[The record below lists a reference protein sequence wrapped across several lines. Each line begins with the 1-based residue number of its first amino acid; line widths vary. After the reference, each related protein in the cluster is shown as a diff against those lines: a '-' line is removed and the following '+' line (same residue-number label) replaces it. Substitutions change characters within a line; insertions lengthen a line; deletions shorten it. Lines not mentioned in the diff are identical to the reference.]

1 MAAKSNSGNCI
12 FNWFVCSFRNSF
24 FLVMNIGA
32 SGYCSDF
39 FSTVMLHTEKMSDEK
54 RKATVEIVVGRFD
67 NEKDKCTSL
76 GICIILSESPNA
88 SKTTNIIVTV
98 KKVQ

>member
-1 MAAKSNSGNCI
+1 MAAKSSSGNCI
-12 FNWFVCSFRNSF
+12 FNCLFVRLGTLY

-39 FSTVMLHTEKMSDEK
+39 FSPVMLHTEKMSDEK

-67 NEKDKCTSL
+67 NQNGQCTLL
-76 GICIILSESPNA
+76 GYMYSFSQNPQC
-88 SKTTNIIVTV
+88 
-98 KKVQ
+98 

>member
-1 MAAKSNSGNCI
+1 MMNRSTYLAMAAKSSSGNCI

-39 FSTVMLHTEKMSDEK
+39 FSPVMLHTEKMSDEK
-54 RKATVEIVVGRFD
+54 RNATVEIV
-67 NEKDKCTSL
+67 
-76 GICIILSESPNA
+76 
-88 SKTTNIIVTV
+88 
-98 KKVQ
+98 

>member
-1 MAAKSNSGNCI
+1 MAAKSSSGNCI

-24 FLVMNIGA
+24 FLVIENRSERT

-39 FSTVMLHTEKMSDEK
+39 SPVMLHTEKMSDEK
-54 RKATVEIVVGRFD
+54 KSDRRDRLGRFD

-76 GICIILSESPNA
+76 GICIIFQNP
-88 SKTTNIIVTV
+88 
-98 KKVQ
+98 QC